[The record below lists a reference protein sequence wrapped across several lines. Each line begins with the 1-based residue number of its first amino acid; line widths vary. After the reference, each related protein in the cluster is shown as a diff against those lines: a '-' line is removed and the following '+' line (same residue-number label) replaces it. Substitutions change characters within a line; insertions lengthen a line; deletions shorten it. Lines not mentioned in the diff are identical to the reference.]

1 MAVREP
7 IYVALWSLFLNHP
20 TLAGQFVTTSRYKR
34 HFDDVDADAMP
45 ALFLTETG
53 ENWVKP
59 GKGIPAKRTL
69 TAMLAMYTS
78 TSQPNAVLPA
88 TLINALMDTVDEVI
102 ENVGNPSNA
111 QTLGGLVEHVYLEG
125 EVEIYEAFLQDKSIV
140 LVPLTILLP

>member
-7 IYVALWSLFLNHP
+7 IYVALWNLFLTHQN
-20 TLAGQFVTTSRYKR
+20 LVGQFVTTSRYLR
-34 HFDDVDADAMP
+34 SFDDVPAEQMP
-45 ALFLTETG
+45 ALFMTEAG
-53 ENWVKP
+53 EQWAKP

-69 TAMLAMYTS
+69 APHLVMYTS

-102 ENVGNPSNA
+102 ENPGNPSNT

-125 EVEIYEAFLQDKSIV
+125 EVQIFEGYLQDKSIV
-140 LVPLTILLP
+140 LIPLTILLP